1 VIAWRSP
8 GGILTACG
16 NDVGSPARVAAPPFT
31 TAFVTHLTIMIH
43 TSRRRFIKGSLAG
56 AASLSLPRST
66 WSQPIGSNDRVR
78 CAVIGAGGQGGGHF
92 GDAVAMKHGNQAV
105 AVCDADPAAISKHVA
120 AAEKANVK
128 IAGYQDYRKLLE
140 NKDIDAVIIATP
152 NHLHTLIAIAAIQAG
167 KHVYVEK
174 PVSHN
179 IHEGRLLAE
188 HAKKHPELIVQHGM
202 QRRSDNGWLQIKEF
216 VKTGAIGKP
225 VVSRGFCYKPR
236 QSIGKCGGPQQP
248 PPGVDYNLWC
258 GPREMEP
265 IMRKRFHYDWHWQ
278 WPWGNGDIGNQ
289 GPHQTDVAR
298 WLIDD
303 PQSCPEHVI
312 SIGGRFGY
320 DDDATTANT
329 QIALYDFKPVPVIF
343 EVRGLPKTDMNY
355 GGGMSRYKGGVDV
368 GNVIEC
374 EGGYVAEGKAYD
386 KDNKT
391 VAKFDK
397 NDGPGHRKH
406 FFDAIKKGK
415 IEATHG
421 ALNGHLSAALAHMAN
436 HSYRVGKI
444 TPQGEIAERIKGNP
458 LFTETFERMLTHLK
472 DNKLEGDLS
481 KIVLGPMLTMDPATE
496 LYTGD
501 FAAEANKLDKEF
513 YRKEFSIP
521 PV

>member
-1 VIAWRSP
+1 
-8 GGILTACG
+8 
-16 NDVGSPARVAAPPFT
+16 
-31 TAFVTHLTIMIH
+31 MIH
-43 TSRRRFIKGSLAG
+43 TSRRKFIKGSLAG
-56 AASLSLPRST
+56 AATLALPRST
-66 WSQPIGSNDRVR
+66 WSRSFGSNELVQM
-78 CAVIGAGGQGGGHF
+78 AVIGAGGQGGGHF
-92 GDAVAMKHGNQAV
+92 NDSVARMHGAVAV
-105 AVCDADPAAISKHVA
+105 AVCDADTQALAKHKEN
-120 AAEKANVK
+120 AEKASAKVET
-128 IAGYQDYRKLLE
+128 YQDYRKLLE
-140 NKDIDAVIIATP
+140 NKTIDAVVIATP

-202 QRRSDNGWLQIKEF
+202 QRRSDEAWLKIKDF
-216 VKTGAIGKP
+216 VKNGAIGKP

-248 PPGVDYNLWC
+248 PAGVDYNLWC

-289 GPHQTDVAR
+289 GPHQLDVAR

-303 PQSCPEHVI
+303 PQAGPERVI

-329 QIALYDFKPVPVIF
+329 QIAFYDFKPVPVIF
-343 EVRGLPKTDMNY
+343 EVRGLPRKDMNY
-355 GGGMSRYKGGVDV
+355 GGGMPRYKGNVDV

-386 KDNKT
+386 NNNKE

-397 NDGPGHRKH
+397 NDGPGHRKF
-406 FFDAIKKGK
+406 FFDAIKGGK
-415 IEATHG
+415 FDAEHG
-421 ALNGHLSAALAHMAN
+421 VLNGHLSASLAHLAN
-436 HSYRVGKI
+436 HSYRVGKT
-444 TPQGEIAERIKGNP
+444 TPPGEIAEKMKGNP
-458 LFTETFERMLTHLK
+458 LFLETYERMLTHLK
-472 DNKLEGDLS
+472 DNKLGGDMS
-481 KIVLGPMLTMDPATE
+481 KIVLGPMLTLDPATE
-496 LYTGD
+496 KYTGE
-501 FAAEANKLDKEF
+501 FAAEANKLDMEH

>member
-1 VIAWRSP
+1 
-8 GGILTACG
+8 
-16 NDVGSPARVAAPPFT
+16 
-31 TAFVTHLTIMIH
+31 MIN
-43 TSRRRFIKGSLAG
+43 TSRRRFIKGSLA
-56 AASLSLPRST
+56 ASLAVPMST
-66 WSQPIGSNDRVR
+66 WSRAAGANERIS

-92 GDAVAMKHGNQAV
+92 LDAVGMKHGNQAV
-105 AVCDADPAAISKHVA
+105 AVCDADMAAVDRRVA
-120 AAEKANVK
+120 EAAKQNVK
-128 IAGYQDYRKLLE
+128 VTGYQDYRKMLE
-140 NKDIDAVIIATP
+140 NKDIEAVIIATP
-152 NHLHTLIAIAAIQAG
+152 NHLHTLIAIAALQAG

-188 HAKKHPELIVQHGM
+188 HAKKHAKLIVQHGM
-202 QRRSDNGWLQIKEF
+202 QRRSDEGWEKIREF
-216 VKTGAIGKP
+216 VKSGAIGKP

-236 QSIGKCGGPQQP
+236 ESIGKCSGPQQP
-248 PPGVDYNLWC
+248 PATVDYSLWC

-265 IMRKRFHYDWHWQ
+265 LTRKKLHYDWHWQ

-303 PQSCPEHVI
+303 PQTCPERVI

-329 QIALYDFKPVPVIF
+329 QIAFYDFKPVPVIF
-343 EVRGLPKTDMNY
+343 EVRGLPRADMNF
-355 GGGMSRYKGGVDV
+355 GGGMSAYKGGIRV

-386 KDNKT
+386 KDNKA
-391 VAKFDK
+391 VAKFEK

-421 ALNGHLSAALAHMAN
+421 ALTGHLSAALAHMAN
-436 HSYRVGKI
+436 HSYRLGK
-444 TPQGEIAERIKGNP
+444 TASQEQIAATIKSNP

-496 LYTGD
+496 KYTGE
-501 FAAEANKLDKEF
+501 FAAEANKLDMET

-521 PV
+521 AV